1 MLKTLGIMIEYLSYL
16 RLNFNLW
23 KYRKRGIKIGE
34 NVYISPKAYIDS
46 HKGSSVRIGNNV
58 YITRNVVILN
68 HTDTHKGGPLNLWTI
83 YGGER
88 ICKDVIIEN
97 NVFIGVNSVI
107 MPGVRIGKN
116 SIIGALSFVTTDIPE
131 GAVFAGVPAKQI
143 TTTGDMIKKDL
154 SKFRLEDWKK
164 ECF

>member
-1 MLKTLGIMIEYLSYL
+1 MIKYLSRL
-16 RLNFNLW
+16 RLKFNLW
-23 KYRKRGIKIGE
+23 KYRKRGVVIGE

-46 HKGSSVRIGNNV
+46 HSGSRISIGNNV

-68 HTDTHKGGPLNLWTI
+68 HTDTHKGGPLNLWTK

-88 ICKDVIIEN
+88 ICKDVIIED

-107 MPGVRIGKN
+107 MPGVMIGRN
-116 SIIGALSFVTTDIPE
+116 SVVGALSFVTKDIPE

-143 TTTGDMIKKDL
+143 TTTGQMIKRDL
-154 SKFRLEDWKK
+154 PEFRLEDWEK